1 VRDPVKLQVHD
12 PVTFSILG
20 PFQVQLDDHAVPIKA
35 TKQRA
40 LLAALV
46 LNANRPVSVEELAD
60 LLWDGCSPPG
70 ARGTVQAYVMR
81 LRGVLGGPGRRM
93 LKTVAGGYQL
103 AIPPETVDLNRFER
117 LTDQGERSA
126 AAGQLVTA
134 SSEFS
139 QALSLW
145 RGPALADVDSE
156 LLRRTEVPRLD
167 EQRMLATERRIELD
181 LVLGRHRQVISE
193 VRELVSRY
201 PLRERYWYLLIQAL
215 HRSGWRADALAAYRS
230 GREVITRELGVE
242 PGDALRELHQ
252 VVLNGVHDRGGR
264 DDAGAA
270 GQARGA
276 GGRVGRGSGLANG
289 SPAGPFSA
297 APGPSGRSAD
307 GSGRSDPGRS
317 DPGSAGPGSGVAD
330 PALPGRAAPGLAG
343 WVGQC
348 QLPMEV
354 PGFVGRATDTGEIAA
369 VLTSR
374 EGVPVVVVSGPPG
387 VGKTALAVRVAH
399 RIRGEFPD
407 GQLYVPLT
415 TTRGVREPS
424 RVLASLLAATGLS
437 GRAIPADRP
446 ALVAAFR
453 AWLADRRVLLV
464 LDCARD
470 GHQVRPLLP
479 GTAGC
484 AVLVTSHS
492 ELRSLRALSGA
503 RGHALGPLP
512 AAQAR
517 RLLALIIGEHRVDAE
532 PGAADRIAALCG
544 HLPLALRIAAAHLA
558 GRPGQPLRDYAA
570 ELDSDQILDKLAIG
584 GDRAAAVRTAF
595 ARCYDALDPGL
606 RRCFVTLAARWP
618 STEGGAAGEITAGGA
633 ASVLGVPAGEA
644 AEQLD
649 GLAEHGVLLPGGQGR
664 YRFAH
669 PLRTFGVEIG
679 AGQAGG
685 AGRSAAAGQSA
696 AAGPSCGVADSS
708 GGQVYP

>member
-1 VRDPVKLQVHD
+1 VRDPVRLQVPD

-20 PFQVQLDDHAVPIKA
+20 PFQVRLDDHAVPIKA

-46 LNANRPVSVEELAD
+46 LNANRPVSVDELAD

-81 LRGVLGGPGRRM
+81 LRGVLGGPGRRV

-126 AAGQLVTA
+126 AAGQFVTA

-139 QALSLW
+139 QALALW
-145 RGPALADVDSE
+145 RGPPLADVDSE

-181 LVLGRHRQVISE
+181 LALGRHRQVISE

-201 PLRERYWYLLIQAL
+201 PLRERYWYLLMQAL

-230 GREVITRELGVE
+230 AREVITRELGVE

-252 VVLNGVHDRGGR
+252 VVLNGVHDHGGR
-264 DDAGAA
+264 DDAGAGGPDRSTARA
-270 GQARGA
+270 GRDPG
-276 GGRVGRGSGLANG
+276 
-289 SPAGPFSA
+289 PAGPA
-297 APGPSGRSAD
+297 L
-307 GSGRSDPGRS
+307 
-317 DPGSAGPGSGVAD
+317 AGPCTIFGPAGLGAASSSLGGAGRGRGAAD
-330 PALPGRAAPGLAG
+330 AALPGRAAPGLAG

-348 QLPMEV
+348 QLPLEV
-354 PGFVGRATDTGEIAA
+354 PGFVGRAADTGEIAA
-369 VLTSR
+369 ALTTH

-399 RIRGEFPD
+399 RVRGEFPD
-407 GQLYVPLT
+407 GQLYAPLT
-415 TTRGVREPS
+415 TARGVREPS
-424 RVLASLLAATGLS
+424 RVLASLLAATGLPEQ
-437 GRAIPADRP
+437 AIPADRP

-453 AWLADRRVLLV
+453 ARLADRRVLLV

-492 ELRSLRALSGA
+492 ELRSLWALSGA

-517 RLLALIIGEHRVDAE
+517 RLLALIIGEHRVDGE
-532 PGAADRIAALCG
+532 PRAADRIAALCG

-558 GRPGQPLRDYAA
+558 SRPGQPLRDYAA
-570 ELDSDQILDKLAIG
+570 ELDSDQILDKLALG
-584 GDRAAAVRTAF
+584 GDQAAAVRTAF
-595 ARCYDALDPGL
+595 TRCYDALEPAL
-606 RRCFVTLAARWP
+606 RRCFVALAAADGP
-618 STEGGAAGEITAGGA
+618 AGEITVAGA

-644 AEQLD
+644 AARLD
-649 GLAEHGVLLPGGQGR
+649 GLAEHGALLAAGQGR
-664 YRFAH
+664 YRLTG
-669 PLRTFGVEIG
+669 PLRTFGREAAG
-679 AGQAGG
+679 GGQA
-685 AGRSAAAGQSA
+685 
-696 AAGPSCGVADSS
+696 
-708 GGQVYP
+708 